1 MESSSK
7 SEVAAVGEGSD
18 DKTTSVAKVL
28 VAIDKLGID
37 SSDEQLILPIV
48 PTAQVQLET
57 INNWK
62 ASRKRP
68 LKGILLPLPCT
79 LEELIQF

>member
-1 MESSSK
+1 MECSSK

-57 INNWK
+57 IKNFCPLTNFPCIKAMQMWK
-62 ASRKRP
+62 P
-68 LKGILLPLPCT
+68 LN
-79 LEELIQF
+79 